1 MPTTIELPQVGE
13 SVTEGTVLRWLKKPG
28 DRVARYDPLVEVE
41 TDKVTMEV
49 PSPVA
54 GVLTRLLV
62 AEGARVPFGTPIC
75 EVEATGGVPS
85 APAAP
90 ATPRV
95 GTIGVLEEPGA
106 AVGPTGVREV
116 EEAEAAPAAAG
127 VQPSARPAP
136 GAREA
141 QRLSPVVAKLA
152 AEHGLSPEEVA
163 RIPGTGL
170 GGRVSKQDVLK
181 HLSTRATPG
190 EAGGEQA
197 VRAPT
202 TPPAP
207 PSGPLEE
214 VVPLTP
220 VRRRIAENMVRS
232 AREIPAAWSMVEVDV
247 SGLVRRRQGAKEEFL
262 RREGVEL
269 TYLPFVVHAVAQ
281 ALKRHPRLNA
291 RWGGDAILVQK
302 RTNIGV
308 AVAAPQGLVVP
319 VVHDADR
326 HSIGGLAKT
335 IAGLVERARQN
346 RLALEDV
353 QGGTFT
359 VNNTGALGSVVSQ
372 PIINYPQAAILTTEA
387 IVKRPVVTGDDAIA
401 IRSMMNVCLT
411 FDHRIADGAEV
422 GAFLQEVKRLLEG
435 VGEQTAI
442 S

>member
-1 MPTTIELPQVGE
+1 V
-13 SVTEGTVLRWLKKPG
+13 
-28 DRVARYDPLVEVE
+28 
-41 TDKVTMEV
+41 
-49 PSPVA
+49 
-54 GVLTRLLV
+54 
-62 AEGARVPFGTPIC
+62 
-75 EVEATGGVPS
+75 
-85 APAAP
+85 
-90 ATPRV
+90 
-95 GTIGVLEEPGA
+95 
-106 AVGPTGVREV
+106 
-116 EEAEAAPAAAG
+116 
-127 VQPSARPAP
+127 VQ
-136 GAREA
+136 
-141 QRLSPVVAKLA
+141 KLA

-170 GGRVSKQDVLK
+170 GGRVAKQDVLK
-181 HLSTRATPG
+181 YLQTRAAPAS
-190 EAGGEQA
+190 AGGERA
-197 VRAPT
+197 VAAPT
-202 TPPAP
+202 TPPSP
-207 PSGPLEE
+207 PAGPLEE
-214 VVPLTP
+214 SVPLTP

-247 SGLVRRRQGAKEEFL
+247 TGLVRRRQGAKEEFL

-302 RTNIGV
+302 LTNIGV

-319 VVHDADR
+319 VVHDADQ
-326 HSIGGLAKT
+326 HSIGGLAKAM
-335 IAGLVERARQN
+335 AGLVERARQN

-401 IRSMMNVCLT
+401 VRSMMNVCLT
-411 FDHRIADGAEV
+411 FDHRIADGAEA
-422 GAFLQEVKRLLEG
+422 GAFLQEMKRLLEG

-442 S
+442 Y